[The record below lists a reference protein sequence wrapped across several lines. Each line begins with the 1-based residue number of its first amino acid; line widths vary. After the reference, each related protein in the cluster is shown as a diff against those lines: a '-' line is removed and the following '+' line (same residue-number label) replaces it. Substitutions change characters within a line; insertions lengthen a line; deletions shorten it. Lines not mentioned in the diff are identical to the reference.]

1 MYRIES
7 YVTSIILSYVD
18 RYIKN
23 FKRQDAQVSLWE
35 GDGSLHNLDLD
46 LEVLDQELNL
56 PFSFVSGHIHELLI
70 HVPWTRIASEPVK
83 ITINTIECIMKLKPP
98 GQESV
103 KKEKKKRS
111 QSAGEENVTPPSY
124 MSSLVNKIICNLSV
138 TCNNLILKYVEEDIV
153 LSMNI
158 KTLSLNTVNSNWL
171 PEFSEITAA
180 HLILRN
186 IISLTDV
193 TICLDKRNAS
203 GRIESYLEPLLY
215 KCSLVV
221 RLSRS
226 FQNISTMSAI
236 STRVAIYCD
245 NVTLS
250 ISEPQVPM
258 LLRLAML
265 TKMTMN
271 QPKSSNGSSL
281 LSFETS
287 SDTHSGENDEKY
299 ESWTTWMWGF
309 VPYILPTAA
318 DGTVFDVEEELK
330 TMHLGSYIKDF
341 TLDLKLVE
349 DGRSWE
355 SFMKIKLEGCFMEM
369 TSNTNDWMNIQLG
382 ISLATVQPLP
392 QYDIEKYLTCGQLRP
407 NFINGTLF
415 DNPDKGLQQ
424 RNWQAH
430 MSALTENVLLERSP
444 AIAVDYLSTIEIPIN
459 SWADN
464 FLSEP
469 REKVLVRYVVGP
481 VDVNVTTGLL
491 HRIEVITKS
500 TESYDYPQ
508 FSSYTSILKE
518 DSAYNGNEV
527 KYFTETYIP
536 HHVTQFTISEAT
548 VRIFC
553 SYSPLGMASK
563 KSKKGL
569 NVEVAKI
576 FRTKQQPHLLL
587 RLKCLDGTYTKP
599 LTPEKL
605 MGLTLRS
612 HINRELVLDS
622 MTKLSAAALKLSA
635 AVLVGETEV
644 IDLIDVHKMS
654 LSFSYNCLFHAEPDM
669 VSMHCVAQLGELTFN
684 STYPKLLLGIN
695 IVNSLN
701 SKTLVEN
708 PLYHTTLVQDSM
720 NIMGI
725 PFLKTSINGVRL
737 MFVQSKV
744 NESLKIR
751 IGNMNGNTY
760 FMGENSKPKV
770 LILSAGST
778 GSMNVLEVVLQRP
791 LTEGSTTPFLMYIKL
806 RQFHINL
813 EQSLFDWLT
822 YRPRPNVSHTLHR
835 WDSTGSA
842 VSRKISSSSLS
853 SLSKKPTEIIEKVV
867 ENDPNTSSAVAAT
880 SFKDLE
886 NKIKWL
892 MKWLEIVV
900 SGDITDLSLSFTSAG
915 TVGSL
920 LFLKIPSIS
929 IASSHGKFS
938 IDTDELPVPLVWR
951 KSATSF
957 PWSVDIN
964 GVNGYSVKHGGN
976 KEMFLDPFSINC
988 TVAVTSKVIPSMSIA
1003 ITMHTDTSNIS
1014 MALCREQI
1022 CSLAE
1027 FLTAVIHVLNVTSG
1041 IPVQKKVDN
1050 QLDLKF
1056 ESSDESYSASQS
1068 QSTSQAAEPSK
1079 DSLKISFWLQWTL
1092 AKFSSSL
1099 YTTPSKTEPETLK
1112 LTLEIEDI
1120 ILSTDMDIN
1129 DKVYQKMKIKLGTA
1143 SVKHYIRR
1151 SPELTWKYGS
1161 FGGVIMMGHDSTG
1174 NDSEFMALTITRA
1187 LAVNYHAKINTTSFR
1202 AGKENARNKT
1212 ATADSYLVEVD
1223 LKLEPLDFVLPPSIL
1238 GKFLAVAE
1246 PLIWRNEPSSTLL
1259 LSPAQEAPINQL
1271 TTADLPLLYLDIQQI
1286 RAFVPAL
1293 LLEQDDNLNHD
1304 CVVLYLEQITVGH
1317 DNTNPVNRRILRS
1330 DLYNSAQRARV
1341 TSLPGS
1347 HLEDRQYQLEF
1358 SFQISTGKWE
1368 ELAPHVTGGESEGL
1382 VNPAVYWNSDHAPSH
1397 HKGACLTPL
1406 LSPVKVSLSLAPPIV
1421 TAGFVVSGLN
1431 FEGYLTTEV
1440 DISLNLEQLILL
1452 RYLWNEMLLM
1462 IPETNE
1468 PPIEPIADSGI
1479 ESVEGSVTI
1488 PLQRVSKPILFPK
1501 KSSMSLNT
1509 VSSST
1514 AINAKG
1520 SRHRIQTVPTDLL
1533 LIAKSISVKLYSLEQ
1548 GKTKPLFYICVVQP
1562 LASIEKQGDTSI
1574 HKASLYDLLIKH
1586 GNDRLFTNGRV
1597 EPEDFS
1603 ETLIET
1609 KEGDRDPYKGIP
1621 PALINVKSTTI
1632 GTKLPTI
1639 DIDVGRPIKITL
1651 KVLNINFL
1659 NNVKEMVFNSL
1670 DIHSTHEK
1678 FDVNRSTAASHA
1690 KLIKSNRPSYVS
1702 ALIIGTNQI
1711 MFDFQSQDI
1720 NARNALF
1727 GIGAISGQINFT
1739 SSTHIR
1745 SNFQIKSVT
1754 ITLSGLSNHLVMN
1767 PLSFTLN
1774 ASLMWESWAKN
1785 TPIISCQILSDVL
1798 ALEFSNYYIE
1808 SFQKVYEEFLPLLN
1822 IGKRKHEDNS
1832 QSEETDLTSTNDES
1846 DNEEQLY
1853 KDDLQAGAF
1862 QFVNNDNQP
1871 DLPSAYQV
1879 VFPTS
1884 TQMSW
1889 AYPQPRCITSLTV
1902 LPVPFRFSRPEGIT
1916 MVLQYLDSAGWKTWT
1931 EFCLS
1936 ETKVTEVELPKKLQV
1951 ASTWRVV
1958 MKALNPPLNV
1968 QALAASLRVD
1978 SVFSPRL
1985 IPRTTFDLDI
1995 DCCQISLWAGPT
2007 GSIKLPPSLRRF
2019 CATDIAFIDEY
2030 PFATAYFEQTS
2041 LKLKT
2046 WKDGKMEAEAGCRP
2060 RLDILNCR
2068 SLQEQCCIQPFQF
2081 HCTFSLDYMQSDESN
2096 PVLERRITVFSGPMI
2111 IYVAPPIGHTI
2122 TAAVTNSVLLP
2133 YVICNDTCFP
2143 IRIGQAQTNEDIT
2156 IHCLQCHFYSWRSSG
2171 HKMDLRFSVNLADNK
2186 YWSVP
2191 VSICNPGN
2199 VKLVLTD
2206 ENGRNMIIIIVVKK
2220 LSHIMTQVLISGELI
2235 VYNNLDRGVDVRL
2248 VATTIAERQRYITV
2262 NAGGRAPSIVLSP
2275 DAKYN
2280 LRLALEGHWSGLVP
2294 LYATSNSWLVKIPL
2308 QDKKDF
2314 LSVWCQI
2321 FKDKSDDGRIM
2332 VVVSPMY
2339 LIKSL
2344 LPCDANVLI
2353 KTEEFQRE
2361 NSLKVPG
2368 RGATSNLYTPGTTA
2382 HHHSLTF
2389 HIDGNLPSSLPHVP
2403 LSYSAMDGRT
2413 PPPPPIPNVDTLIE
2427 RAELTAGNVWPFLGS
2442 QWEGITLRLANQP
2455 DTITHVKVRFCGDK
2469 LRVANSLLVELL
2481 PWALVINTLG
2491 LSIALQSTDKFLCA
2505 LHHFSILAPPPIEG
2519 TFYLLIELNDGYH
2532 KSNGLQL
2539 SDSQAFY
2546 KPHVT
2551 GLIPVTSHI
2560 QVRVQAP
2567 DSVIY
2572 STLHSKMVNGVRIL
2586 HVSAS
2591 YIVANLSSYDLSVAS
2606 FSVRK
2611 DVQRL
2616 RIPSEIFSYAVSL
2629 PKQTK
2634 GEIRGEPLGEW
2645 HELGHGPITKRQLYL
2660 IFEHDGLVSPPI
2672 TVPPDIITGISSSDA
2687 EAERDETTLLLPMR
2701 EGSTIN
2707 ACLSV
2712 VFQICDG
2719 TTYITVDDKPSSLVT
2734 IHNRTVH
2741 LLIVARAFTQH
2752 GGAAIDEFDDWEW
2765 RFMLPGHSCGHYKVP
2780 PAPPGTPL
2788 PSVVVARADY
2798 NNSWS
2803 TAISLVPSSG
2813 SRLVNLPHSQ
2823 DLSATVVKIGY
2834 TTHLILS
2841 HANHSLISASDVRS
2855 RLSLNATKDLVLT
2868 QSKDQEIISNASSV
2882 PQKNEEIVSC
2892 VDMNLLYKEPALY
2905 KFSITCFLK
2914 GITLML
2920 CTDPPGTFHW
2930 QEVAALT
2937 LDNVGITIAPMKD
2950 LQTGAKEITLRTTV
2964 WDLQVDNQEFQQGGY
2979 DFSVV
2984 VLRQG
2989 ELDRSCFIGE
2999 DPFTLVETARN
3010 NDPALDLT
3018 LILNCNVN
3026 PVLQDVS
3033 LNLAPLQLYVEDTY
3047 LLKLKDDFTK
3057 LFPLGLIEGGFTSAG
3072 EELSSSHDLTESTQ
3086 KSPSKQKEVVSDVKP
3101 SRCEQSK
3108 LDEEKDDLF
3117 NVSDEEE
3124 GDDKPVNVTP
3134 SWQTD
3139 TKEKSNRREKMEDTE
3154 NETDQMVWSENPL
3167 LMDDDID
3174 IPVYKVGIPQ
3184 QVITSTYSLSR
3195 PLKLRSLHI
3204 APLDVLVSVHTSTK
3218 FYIALDQSPLTF
3230 SAFDRTDV
3238 VTTPF
3243 RLGHAITLH
3252 YFLGAIYGTG
3262 WALGSLQLLGAPAGL
3277 ARSVGHG
3284 LKSFITMPYKGI
3296 MEGPT
3301 GFLLGVLHG
3310 SAALM
3315 KHITAGTLTSVTQLA
3330 GSWSRTLD
3338 RLTLSPEDLKYA
3350 EQMRRMKPQGL
3361 AQGIKQ
3367 GLTEFGVSLL
3377 GGVGGLAQQPLEYAT
3392 GRDGSLVGSLGRGI
3406 VGVMARPISGAAE
3419 LVALT
3424 AHGIL
3429 LGAGWADN
3437 HIPKHQAICQG
3448 VDEGRESRL
3457 KYSLKII
3464 ISRQEKVMAITE
3476 GTTGDYEPL
3485 VVIITSANLYIVT
3498 ASSAEIDG
3506 PSIRSIALRDVIAKA
3521 GHSDPTLINICVIT
3535 PDDVTEKLSQKRIA
3549 EYVRE
3554 SQLALANGG
3563 SASKAE
3569 IPPSPPSTD
3578 SDPLRIYVS
3587 PQRRDYFLIVID
3599 LASRHAS
3606 DRGFPIFGM

>member
-23 FKRQDAQVSLWE
+23 FKREDAQVSLWE

-98 GQESV
+98 GKENV
-103 KKEKKKRS
+103 RKEKKKRS
-111 QSAGEENVTPPSY
+111 QTTGEENVTPPSY

-158 KTLSLNTVNSNWL
+158 KTLSLNTVNSNWI

-258 LLRLAML
+258 LLRLALL
-265 TKMTMN
+265 TKMAMN
-271 QPKSSNGSSL
+271 QPKSSISGSL
-281 LSFETS
+281 LSYETS
-287 SDTHSGENDEKY
+287 SDSQSGENDEKY
-299 ESWTTWMWGF
+299 ESWTSWMWGF

-318 DGTVFDVEEELK
+318 DGTLFDVEEELK
-330 TMHLGSYIKDF
+330 TMHLGSYIKNF

-369 TSNTNDWMNIQLG
+369 SSNTNDWMNIQLG
-382 ISLATVQPLP
+382 ISMATVQPLP
-392 QYDIEKYLTCGQLRP
+392 QYDIVSSENYLTCGQLRP
-407 NFINGTLF
+407 SFINGTLF
-415 DNPDKGLQQ
+415 DNPDKGLPQ
-424 RNWQAH
+424 RNWSSH

-444 AIAVDYLSTIEIPIN
+444 AIAVDFLSTIEIPAD

-469 REKVLVRYVVGP
+469 REKVLLRYIVGP
-481 VDVNVTTGLL
+481 LDINVTTGLL

-508 FSSYTSILKE
+508 YSSYTSILKE
-518 DSAYNGNEV
+518 DSSNSGNEG

-536 HHVTQFTISEAT
+536 QHVTQFTISEAN
-548 VRIFC
+548 VRIF
-553 SYSPLGMASK
+553 SASSPLGMSSK
-563 KSKKGL
+563 KSKKTL
-569 NVEVAKI
+569 QAEVIKI
-576 FRTKQQPHLLL
+576 LSTKQQPYLLL

-599 LTPEKL
+599 LSPEKML
-605 MGLTLRS
+605 GLTLRS
-612 HINRELVLDS
+612 SENRELVLDS

-635 AVLVGETEV
+635 AVLVGETEM
-644 IDLIDVHKMS
+644 IDLIDLHKIS
-654 LSFSYNCLFHAEPDM
+654 LSFSYNCLFHTEPDM
-669 VSMHCVAQLGELTFN
+669 VSMHCVSQIGELNFN
-684 STYPKLLLGIN
+684 STFSKLLLGIN
-695 IVNSLN
+695 ILTSLS
-701 SKTLVEN
+701 SKPQTEN
-708 PLYHTTLVQDSM
+708 PLSNSTLVQDSM
-720 NIMGI
+720 NTLGV
-725 PFLKTSINGVRL
+725 PFLKVTISGVRL

-751 IGNMNGNTY
+751 IGNINGNTY
-760 FMGENSKPKV
+760 FMGEKSKPKV
-770 LILSAGST
+770 LIFTAGST
-778 GSMNVLEVVLQRP
+778 GSMNVFEVVLQRP
-791 LTEGSTTPFLMYIKL
+791 LTKESVTPFLVYVKL
-806 RQFHINL
+806 RQFHVNL

-822 YRPRPNVSHTLHR
+822 YRPGPNVSRTIHR

-853 SLSKKPTEIIEKVV
+853 SLSKKPTETIEKCI
-867 ENDPNTSSAVAAT
+867 ENDPISAPEAAAIP
-880 SFKDLE
+880 FKDLE
-886 NKIKWL
+886 TKTEWL
-892 MKWLEIVV
+892 MKWLAIVV
-900 SGDITDLSLSFTSAG
+900 CGDITDLSLSFTSTG
-915 TVGSL
+915 TVGSV
-920 LFLKIPSIS
+920 LFIKVPSIS

-938 IDTDELPVPLVWR
+938 IDTDELPVPMVWR
-951 KSATSF
+951 RSAVSF

-964 GVNGYSVKHGGN
+964 GINGYSLRHGMN
-976 KEMFLDPFSINC
+976 KEMFLDPFSVNC
-988 TVAVTSKVIPSMSIA
+988 TVAVTSKIIPSLSIA
-1003 ITMHTDTSNIS
+1003 ITVHTDTSNIS
-1014 MALCREQI
+1014 LALCREQI
-1022 CSLAE
+1022 GSLAE
-1027 FLTAVIHVLNVTSG
+1027 FLTAAVHVLNVMSSTS
-1041 IPVQKKVDN
+1041 VQKKVEQH
-1050 QLDLKF
+1050 QLDFKF

-1068 QSTSQAAEPSK
+1068 QPTSQTIESSN
-1079 DSLKISFWLQWTL
+1079 DTLKISFWLQWTL
-1092 AKFSSSL
+1092 AKFSASL
-1099 YTTPSKTEPETLK
+1099 YTTPFKNELETLK

-1129 DKVYQKMKIKLGTA
+1129 DKVYQKVKVKLGTA
-1143 SVKHYIRR
+1143 NIRHYIRH
-1151 SPELTWKYGS
+1151 SAELPWKYGS
-1161 FGGVIMMGHDSTG
+1161 FGGIIMMGHDSTG
-1174 NDSEFMALTITRA
+1174 NDSEFMALTLTRA
-1187 LAVNYHAKINTTSFR
+1187 LAVNYHAKISTTSFR
-1202 AGKENARNKT
+1202 TGKENTRNKT
-1212 ATADSYLVEVD
+1212 AAAGTYVVEID
-1223 LKLEPLDFVLPPSIL
+1223 LKLEPLDFVLPPSVL
-1238 GKFLAVAE
+1238 GKFIAVLE

-1259 LSPAQEAPINQL
+1259 TSPAQEAPLNQL

-1286 RAFVPAL
+1286 RGFVPAL
-1293 LLEQDDNLNHD
+1293 LERDENLNHD
-1304 CVVLYLEQITVGH
+1304 CIVLYLEQITMGH
-1317 DNTNPVNRRILRS
+1317 DNTNPVNRRILRT

-1382 VNPAVYWNSDHAPSH
+1382 VNPAVYWNSGHAPSH

-1406 LSPVKVSLSLAPPIV
+1406 LSTVKVSLSLAPPIV
-1421 TAGFVVSGLN
+1421 TAGFVVCGLN
-1431 FEGYLTTEV
+1431 FEGYLTTDV
-1440 DISLNLEQLILL
+1440 DISLNLQQLILF
-1452 RYLWNEMLLM
+1452 RYLWNELLLI

-1468 PPIEPIADSGI
+1468 IPVEPIVDSGI
-1479 ESVEGSVTI
+1479 ESVEGTLTI
-1488 PLQRVSKPILFPK
+1488 PLQRGITIKLVSCKICKLLNNYSNLFIHFLLVPKQIIFPK
-1501 KSSMSLNT
+1501 KTTSISLNSG
-1509 VSSST
+1509 SSST

-1533 LIAKSISVKLYSLEQ
+1533 VIAKSITVKLYSLNQ

-1562 LASIEKQGDTSI
+1562 FASMEKQGDTSVY
-1574 HKASLYDLLIKH
+1574 KASLYDLLVKH
-1586 GNDRLFTNGRV
+1586 GNDNLFTNGRV

-1603 ETLIET
+1603 DTLIET
-1609 KEGDRDPYKGIP
+1609 REGDRDPYKGIP

-1632 GTKLPTI
+1632 GTKLPTV
-1639 DIDVGRPIKITL
+1639 DIEVGRPIKIIL
-1651 KVLNINFL
+1651 NLLNITFL
-1659 NNVKEMVFNSL
+1659 KNVQDMVFNCL
-1670 DIHSTHEK
+1670 GIQSTNEK
-1678 FDVNRSTAASHA
+1678 MDDDRRSKTTDAKIGSRSSH
-1690 KLIKSNRPSYVS
+1690 VS
-1702 ALIIGTNQI
+1702 TLNIGTKQI
-1711 MFDFQSQDI
+1711 MIDFQIPDI
-1720 NARNALF
+1720 NSRNALF
-1727 GIGAISGQINFT
+1727 SVGEVSGQINFT
-1739 SSTHIR
+1739 SSTHIK

-1754 ITLSGLSNHLVMN
+1754 ITLTGISNHLIMN
-1767 PLSFTLN
+1767 PWTFTIN
-1774 ASLMWESWAKN
+1774 SSLMWESWAKN
-1785 TPIISCQILSDVL
+1785 TPIITCHLSSDVL
-1798 ALEFSNYYIE
+1798 ALEISNYCLE
-1808 SFQKVYEEFLPLLN
+1808 SFKLVFEEFLPLLN
-1822 IGKRKHEDNS
+1822 NSKTMNDNK
-1832 QSEETDLTSTNDES
+1832 SESDLTSTNNENAKYED
-1846 DNEEQLY
+1846 EEQLY

-1862 QFVNNDNQP
+1862 QFLSSDNQP
-1871 DLPSAYQV
+1871 ELPSAYQV
-1879 VFPTS
+1879 VFPS
-1884 TQMSW
+1884 SIQMAW

-1902 LPVPFRFSRPEGIT
+1902 LPVPFRSPRPEGIM
-1916 MVLQYLDSAGWKTWT
+1916 MVLQYLDTAGWKTWT
-1931 EFCLS
+1931 DFCLS
-1936 ETKVTEVELPKKLQV
+1936 ETVVTEVLLPKKFQV

-1958 MKALNPPLNV
+1958 MKSLNPPLNV

-1978 SVFSPRL
+1978 SVFNPRL
-1985 IPRTTFDLDI
+1985 IPRITFDLDI
-1995 DCCQISLWAGPT
+1995 DCSQIALWAGPT

-2019 CATDIAFIDEY
+2019 CATDVAFIDEY
-2030 PFATAYFEQTS
+2030 PFATAYFEKTS

-2046 WKDGKMEAEAGCRP
+2046 WIDERMEAELGCRP

-2081 HCTFSLDYMQSDESN
+2081 RFSFSLDYAECEESTK
-2096 PVLERRITVFSGPMI
+2096 VLERRITIFSGPVI
-2111 IYVAPPIGHTI
+2111 LYLAPPIGHTI

-2143 IRIGQAQTNEDIT
+2143 VRIGQAHTNEDIT
-2156 IHCLQCHFYSWRSSG
+2156 IHCLQCHFYSWRSSI
-2171 HKMDLRFSVNLADNK
+2171 HKMNLRFSVNLTDNK
-2186 YWSVP
+2186 HWSGP
-2191 VSICNPGN
+2191 VSICNAGN
-2199 VKLVLTD
+2199 VKLELAD
-2206 ENGRNMIIIIVVKK
+2206 ENGRKMVIIIVIKK

-2368 RGATSNLYTPGTTA
+2368 RGALSNLYTPGTTA

-2403 LSYSAMDGRT
+2403 LSYSAMDGCT
-2413 PPPPPIPNVDTLIE
+2413 PPPPPIPDVDTLIE
-2427 RAELTAGNVWPFLGS
+2427 RAELTAGHIWPFLGP
-2442 QWEGITLRLANQP
+2442 QWEGITWRLANQP

-2469 LRVANSLLVELL
+2469 LRVANSLLVELH

-2505 LHHFSILAPPPIEG
+2505 LPHFSILAPPPIEII
-2519 TFYLLIELNDGYH
+2519 F
-2532 KSNGLQL
+2532 
-2539 SDSQAFY
+2539 
-2546 KPHVT
+2546 
-2551 GLIPVTSHI
+2551 
-2560 QVRVQAP
+2560 
-2567 DSVIY
+2567 
-2572 STLHSKMVNGVRIL
+2572 STLHSKMMSGVRLL

-2591 YIVANLSSYDLSVAS
+2591 YVVANLSSYDLSVAP

-2611 DVQRL
+2611 DSQKL

-2645 HELGHGPITKRQLYL
+2645 HELGHGPISNRRIYL
-2660 IFEHDGLVSPPI
+2660 IFEHDGLVSSPI
-2672 TVPPDIITGISSSDA
+2672 VVPPDIIAGITSSDT
-2687 EAERDETTLLLPMR
+2687 EAERDETTLLLPLR

-2719 TTYITVDDKPSSLVT
+2719 TTYITVDDKPSALVT
-2734 IHNRTVH
+2734 IHNRTAH
-2741 LLIVARAFTQH
+2741 LIILARALSEH
-2752 GGAAIDEFDDWEW
+2752 GGAAIDEFEDWEW
-2765 RFMLPGHSCGHYKVP
+2765 RFMLPGYSCGHYKVP

-2798 NNSWS
+2798 SN
-2803 TAISLVPSSG
+2803 
-2813 SRLVNLPHSQ
+2813 
-2823 DLSATVVKIGY
+2823 
-2834 TTHLILS
+2834 
-2841 HANHSLISASDVRS
+2841 
-2855 RLSLNATKDLVLT
+2855 KDLVLT
-2868 QSKDQEIISNASSV
+2868 QPKEQAVISNAYDVS
-2882 PQKNEEIVSC
+2882 QKNDEVISC
-2892 VDMNLLYKEPALY
+2892 QDLDLLYNEPALY
-2905 KFSITCFLK
+2905 KFSFTCFLK
-2914 GITLML
+2914 GITIML

-2937 LDNVGITIAPMKD
+2937 LDNVGITFSPIKD
-2950 LQTGAKEITLRTTV
+2950 LKTGAKEITLRTTI
-2964 WDLQVDNQEFQQGGY
+2964 WDLQVDNQEFQQGNY

-2989 ELDRSCFIGE
+2989 ELDRSCFTGE
-2999 DPFTLVETARN
+2999 DPYTLVETARN
-3010 NDPALDLT
+3010 NDPALDATLT
-3018 LILNCNVN
+3018 LNCNVK
-3026 PVLQDVS
+3026 PELQDVS
-3033 LNLAPLQLYVEDTY
+3033 LNLAPLQLYIEDTY
-3047 LLKLKDDFTK
+3047 IFKLKDDFTK
-3057 LFPLGLIEGGFTSAG
+3057 LLPFGLIEGGCTPSG
-3072 EELSSSHDLTESTQ
+3072 EDPSPAHEMTVPTPKSS
-3086 KSPSKQKEVVSDVKP
+3086 PKQKEVVSDVKP
-3101 SRCEQSK
+3101 TRCDQSK
-3108 LDEEKDDLF
+3108 PDEEKDDLF
-3117 NVSDEEE
+3117 NVSDESEAE
-3124 GDDKPVNVTP
+3124 DQPENVTLP
-3134 SWQTD
+3134 WRTGAE
-3139 TKEKSNRREKMEDTE
+3139 EKKKRREKLEDLE
-3154 NETDQMVWSENPL
+3154 NESDQMLWTETPL
-3167 LMDDDID
+3167 LMDDRLGL
-3174 IPVYKVGIPQ
+3174 PMYKVGIPH

-3195 PLKLRSLHI
+3195 PLKMRSLHI
-3204 APLDVLVSVHTSTK
+3204 AALELLVSVHTSTK

-3238 VTTPF
+3238 VTTPY

-3315 KHITAGTLTSVTQLA
+3315 KHITAGTLTSVTKLA

-3338 RLTLSPEDLKYA
+3338 RLTLSTEDLKYA

-3392 GRDGSLVGSLGRGI
+3392 GRDSSLVGSLGRGI

-3448 VDEGRESRL
+3448 VDDGRESRL

-3464 ISRQEKVMAITE
+3464 VNRQEKVIAITE

-3485 VVIITSANLYIVT
+3485 VVIITTANLYIVT

-3506 PSIRSIALRDVIAKA
+3506 PSIRSVALRDVVAKA
-3521 GHSDPTLINICVIT
+3521 DRSDPTLINISVLT
-3535 PDDVTEKLSQKRIA
+3535 PDDVAEKLSQKRIA

-3554 SQLALANGG
+3554 SQLALSKAG
-3563 SASKAE
+3563 SANRSDS

-3587 PQRRDYFLIVID
+3587 PQRRDYFLAILD
-3599 LASRHAS
+3599 LAYRHAS
-3606 DRGFPIFGM
+3606 DRGFPIFGI